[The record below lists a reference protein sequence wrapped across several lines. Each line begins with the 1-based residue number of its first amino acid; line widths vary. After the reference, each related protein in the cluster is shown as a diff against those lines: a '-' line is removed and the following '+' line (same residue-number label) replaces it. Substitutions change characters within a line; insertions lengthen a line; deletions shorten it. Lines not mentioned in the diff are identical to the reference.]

1 MARKS
6 ASVFADFLYGAAPY
20 QRAAST
26 PSAPAPAVCRSGYSA
41 SLSNFEKQDNLAK
54 ALLHPRPVR
63 TAAGKMDGGQA
74 DYTSPDRHHYLAPA
88 ASDAAPRWSGR
99 WSESISCH
107 TGSRCRTCLSNAN
120 QRLLLAEQKLLH
132 RMAKEARSLA
142 TTSSTIRQKLFGT
155 LQGFAAAEE
164 QLNRAYPASAGS
176 PARGL
181 LLPGPPETARSSKRK
196 DCMPLDHCANKKAR
210 HSSGSSMIPRELAF
224 DAAEKAMQNNAIRS
238 SEE

>member
-88 ASDAAPRWSGR
+88 ASDAAPRWS
-99 WSESISCH
+99 
-107 TGSRCRTCLSNAN
+107 
-120 QRLLLAEQKLLH
+120 EQKLLH